1 MHTFAA
7 FVGRKIL
14 RAVITLWAAATVTF
28 LLLRLLP
35 GDPTLAV
42 ANTDFMTEAA
52 RSQLRADYGLDE
64 PLVVQYG
71 KYLWQLAHGN
81 LGVSFSQRVPV
92 TDVLM
97 ERLPWTLLLTGLA
110 LLLTVCVGIPLGVFA
125 ATHPRTFVDR
135 GVQVLGVAGQSLFVP
150 SMGIFLLYLF
160 GLMLGWFPI
169 GGAYELNTYGG
180 EWYWSVARHVVLPCI
195 SLALISL
202 GSYVLVMR
210 STLVESLGGEYC
222 ELARAKGLPNRSVVW
237 KHALRNALLPAT
249 TLLGLQL
256 GHLAGGA
263 VLTETV
269 FAYPGV
275 GRAIFEAV
283 TQLDFPVLQGAFIFL
298 AAAVILAN
306 LVTDVAYGI
315 LDPRVRTA

>member
-1 MHTFAA
+1 MQALAIFA
-7 FVGRKIL
+7 GRKIL
-14 RAVITLWAAATVTF
+14 RAVATLWGAATVTF

-52 RSQLRADYGLDE
+52 RNELRAEYGLDD

-81 LGVSFSQRVPV
+81 LGMSFSQRVPV

-97 ERLPWTLLLTGLA
+97 DRLPWTLLLAGLA
-110 LLLTVCVGIPLGVFA
+110 LLLTICIGIPLGVFA
-125 ATHPRTFVDR
+125 ASHPRTFGDR

-150 SMGIFLLYLF
+150 SMGIFLLYVF
-160 GLMLGWFPI
+160 GLALGWFPI
-169 GGAYELNTYGG
+169 GGAYALNTYGA
-180 EWYWSVARHVVLPCI
+180 EWYGSVAKHVVLPCI

-210 STLVESLGGEYC
+210 STLVEALGGEYC
-222 ELARAKGLPNRSVVW
+222 ELAKAKGLPNRKVVW
-237 KHALRNALLPAT
+237 KHALRNALLPTT

-298 AAAVILAN
+298 AATVILAN
-306 LVTDVAYGI
+306 MVTDVVYGI

>member
-1 MHTFAA
+1 
-7 FVGRKIL
+7 L
-14 RAVITLWAAATVTF
+14 
-28 LLLRLLP
+28 
-35 GDPTLAV
+35 
-42 ANTDFMTEAA
+42 
-52 RSQLRADYGLDE
+52 
-64 PLVVQYG
+64 QYG

-81 LGVSFSQRVPV
+81 LGVSFSQRIPV

-97 ERLPWTLLLTGLA
+97 ERLPWTLLLAGLA
-110 LLLTVCVGIPLGVFA
+110 LLLTLCVGIPLGVFA
-125 ATHPRTFVDR
+125 ATHPRTLIDR
-135 GVQVLGVAGQSLFVP
+135 GVQVLSVSGQSLFVP
-150 SMGIFLLYLF
+150 SMGIFLLYVF
-160 GLMLGWFPI
+160 GLVLGWFPI
-169 GGAYELNTYGG
+169 GGAYALNAYGA
-180 EWYWSVARHVVLPCI
+180 EWYASVASHAVLPCI

-222 ELARAKGLPNRSVVW
+222 ELAQAKGLPNRKVVW
-237 KHALRNALLPAT
+237 KHALRNALLPST

-283 TQLDFPVLQGAFIFL
+283 TQLDFPVLQGAFILL
-298 AAAVILAN
+298 AATVILAN
-306 LVTDVAYGI
+306 MVTDVVYGI